1 MIALQDWIDKK
12 LTSQLSAGVAAGT
25 DANMAEYEVCRTEIA
40 GLASQTNETL
50 EASLA
55 ELVQSIGV

>member
-1 MIALQDWIDKK
+1 M
-12 LTSQLSAGVAAGT
+12 AAGT